1 MTLTWPK
8 SANGSYA
15 VKFSTDLVDWSAD
28 LDDGV
33 NNDRDENPDDDSQIT
48 VTFELAGG
56 LENLGKVYFRVE
68 K

>member
-1 MTLTWPK
+1 
-8 SANGSYA
+8 

-56 LENLGKVYFRVE
+56 LENLGKVFFRVE